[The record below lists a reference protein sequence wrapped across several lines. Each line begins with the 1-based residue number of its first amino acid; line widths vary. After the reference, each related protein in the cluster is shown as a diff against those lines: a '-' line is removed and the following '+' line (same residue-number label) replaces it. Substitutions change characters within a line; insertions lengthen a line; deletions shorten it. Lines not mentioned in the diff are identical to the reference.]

1 MQKRLLSVAL
11 TTAFLGG
18 CGTVAKES
26 TPILGD
32 IKSNKGHVSDSSGNV
47 IKSGNGECVYN
58 GNWSKDSIINVCEGI
73 EDKEMEPVAAPK
85 PVEEPEAAPVEAEE
99 KTPVVETVIL
109 NSRAL
114 FSTDADALSE
124 KGDQLMR
131 NLIAKLGDFSQI
143 EKVEIVGHTD
153 DRGSEEYNL
162 VLSERR
168 AETIKGFLVGE
179 YSDAKIS
186 TVGMGE
192 AEPKAS
198 NDSAEGRQQNRRVE
212 IRVTAKKIVKPAE

>member
-11 TTAFLGG
+11 TTAFLSG

-26 TPILGD
+26 TPVPGD

-47 IKSGNGECVYN
+47 IKSGQGECVYN
-58 GNWSKDSIINVCEGI
+58 GNWSKDSIINACEGI
-73 EDKEMEPVAAPK
+73 MDDKMEPVA
-85 PVEEPEAAPVEAEE
+85 EAAPVEEPKSAPVEAE
-99 KTPVVETVIL
+99 KAPVVETVIL

-131 NLIAKLGDFSQI
+131 NLIAKLGDFTEI

-153 DRGSEEYNL
+153 DRGSEEYNQT
-162 VLSERR
+162 LSERR

-179 YSDAKIS
+179 YSDADIS
-186 TVGMGE
+186 TIGMGE
-192 AEPKAS
+192 MEPKAS
-198 NDSAEGRQQNRRVE
+198 NDTAEGRQQNRRVE
-212 IRVTAKKIVKPAE
+212 IRVTAKMVKPAE